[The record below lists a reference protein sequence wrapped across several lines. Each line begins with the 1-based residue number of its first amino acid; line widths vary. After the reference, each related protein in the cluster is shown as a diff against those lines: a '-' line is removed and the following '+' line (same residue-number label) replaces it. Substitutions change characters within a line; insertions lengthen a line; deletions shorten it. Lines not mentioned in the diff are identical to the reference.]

1 VSQPAPGEQ
10 AQPSTLS
17 PLNKIGLVVALLLGL
32 VDCVGLVFPTP
43 AGQVGPPL
51 AITILGAVLG
61 VITVVCVVMALR
73 RANKGAVR
81 IAAGARIIAAITSL
95 PAFFAGVP
103 TPLLLFVSGYVVLT
117 VAAVI
122 LMLTPTRRSVSVLD

>member
-1 VSQPAPGEQ
+1 MSQPAPGEQ

-32 VDCVGLVFPTP
+32 VDCVGLAFPTP

-61 VITVVCVVMALR
+61 VITVVCVVIALR

-81 IAAGARIIAAITSL
+81 FAAGARIIAAITSL

>member
-1 VSQPAPGEQ
+1 
-10 AQPSTLS
+10 
-17 PLNKIGLVVALLLGL
+17 VV
-32 VDCVGLVFPTP
+32 
-43 AGQVGPPL
+43 
-51 AITILGAVLG
+51 I
-61 VITVVCVVMALR
+61 ALR